1 MGMRPGGPTIAKM
14 NEQFGG
20 LLGDYEAPT
29 PKQADTNLRLR
40 DAGECRL

>member
-1 MGMRPGGPTIAKM
+1 MK
-14 NEQFGG
+14 EQLGG